1 MVMYGTRSG
10 TIRARISF
18 VQNFHQLLIKK
29 KEKKKERKKKKKKKV
44 YMTISNY
51 KKQILSIS
59 NEMKMSRL
67 IHFRGVK

>member
-29 KEKKKERKKKKKKKV
+29 KEKKKRKKEKEKEK
-44 YMTISNY
+44 
-51 KKQILSIS
+51 SIYDHLKIKEA
-59 NEMKMSRL
+59 NPFNFK
-67 IHFRGVK
+67 